1 MKRVFLWMML
11 GVAMVIAS
19 CQSEPVKVSV
29 VATSDLETALLAH
42 DYKYSMDARGGAA
55 LVASYL
61 KERKS
66 EIGEQNVVYVD
77 NGDILSGWVINNY
90 MKEVATTET
99 LTGSD

>member
-11 GVAMVIAS
+11 GVVMLLAS

-42 DYKYSMDARGGAA
+42 DYKYSMDSRGGAA

-61 KERKS
+61 NELKGEL
-66 EIGEQNVVYVD
+66 GEQNVVYVD
-77 NGDILSGWVINNY
+77 NGDVLFC
-90 MKEVATTET
+90 
-99 LTGSD
+99 